1 MAKLLRRFHRVTDLS
16 VGSAKFIIPLAIV
29 ISLGICNIDGVSLSE
44 EEVFAQALDALGTAI
59 DAGTMSALQILYIW
73 GALKKCGVKALLRG
87 FCRGASPH
95 LHTLYVPFVCF
106 LEPSGSG
113 VNDGEDDDEDRRDW
127 EQTEENVG
135 ALAVMLEARKSLGY
149 CAGLKELPFGAF
161 ECRSVDIR
169 MRFLCTTFCTLEE
182 LVFYSGV
189 LDDQTCDSLE
199 GVIES
204 EQVLVPRLTYSCIQI
219 LTARRESFNQWG
231 MDQYPLKM

>member
-1 MAKLLRRFHRVTDLS
+1 MTDLS

-44 EEVFAQALDALGTAI
+44 EGVFAQALDALGTAI

-73 GALKKCGVKALLRG
+73 GALKKCKALLRG

-135 ALAVMLEARKSLGY
+135 ALAVTK
-149 CAGLKELPFGAF
+149 K
-161 ECRSVDIR
+161 
-169 MRFLCTTFCTLEE
+169 
-182 LVFYSGV
+182 SGV
-189 LDDQTCDSLE
+189 LRRAE
-199 GVIES
+199 GVAIRS
-204 EQVLVPRLTYSCIQI
+204 LRMSLCGHQDAVFVHHFLHP
-219 LTARRESFNQWG
+219 
-231 MDQYPLKM
+231 